1 MIDFRPI
8 ILVTGILLTTLGTA
22 MLIPAMADAA
32 AGNPDWQVF
41 AISATLTLF
50 AGVGMTLLTWG
61 HASDLTLKEAFL
73 LVTFI
78 WIFLPAFSAL
88 PFAFSELS
96 LSYTDAFF
104 EAMSGLTTTGATV
117 VTGLDGAP
125 PGILLWRSL
134 LQWLGGLGVVV
145 MAIALL
151 PILQIGGMQM
161 FKVEAFDAAEKVL
174 PSAAGLAGS
183 LTSFY
188 VAITSLFAFLL
199 WLAGMGAFDAVN
211 HAMTSIATGGF
222 STRDASVGHF
232 DSALIDYTLTAA
244 MLAGSLPFVL
254 YLRAIRGDAA
264 PLFRDQQV
272 WVFFGIVAV
281 IVISL
286 TLYQSAR
293 EINGPF
299 ADQFRYALFN
309 GVSILTGTGY
319 ATHEFDKWGPFAV
332 AVFFI
337 IMFIGGCSGSTSCG
351 MKVFRFQVV
360 FAALVTEMR
369 RMVHPNGVF
378 VPRYNRRTI
387 GDSVI
392 ASVMSFMFLF
402 MFCFGVIAV
411 LLNLM
416 GLDILTSIS
425 AAATTMANVG
435 PGLGDIIG
443 PAGNFSTLPDA
454 AKWLLS
460 ISMLIGRL
468 EVFTVLVIL
477 TPAFWRA

>member
-22 MLIPAMADAA
+22 MLIPAVADAA
-32 AGNPDWQVF
+32 SGNPDWQVF
-41 AISATLTLF
+41 SLAAALTLF
-50 AGVGMTLLTWG
+50 AGVGMTLMTWG

-117 VTGLDGAP
+117 VVGLDTAP

-161 FKVEAFDAAEKVL
+161 FKVEAFDTAEKVL

-188 VAITSLFAFLL
+188 VAITAIFAFLL
-199 WLAGMGAFDAVN
+199 WLAGLSAFDAVN
-211 HAMTSIATGGF
+211 HSMTSIATGGF

-232 DSALIDYTLTAA
+232 NSAAIDYTITAA
-244 MLAGSLPFVL
+244 MIAGSLPFVL
-254 YLRAIRGDAA
+254 YLRAVRGDAL
-264 PLFRDQQV
+264 PLFKDSQV
-272 WVFFGIVAV
+272 HVFFYVVAV
-281 IVISL
+281 LAISL
-286 TLYQSAR
+286 TGYQMMQ
-293 EINGPF
+293 EINGPVT
-299 ADQFRYALFN
+299 DQFRYALFN
-309 GVSILTGTGY
+309 SVSILTGTGY
-319 ATHEFDKWGPFAV
+319 ATHEFDRWGPFAI
-332 AVFFI
+332 AVFFV

-351 MKVFRFQVV
+351 MKIFRFQVV
-360 FAALVTEMR
+360 FAALVTELR

-378 VPRYNRRTI
+378 VPRYNGRPI

-402 MFCFGVIAV
+402 MFCFSVIAV

-416 GLDILTSIS
+416 GLDMLTSIS

-435 PGLGDIIG
+435 PGLGEIIG
-443 PAGNFSTLPDA
+443 PAGNFAPLPDA

-468 EVFTVLVIL
+468 EVFTVLVVL

>member
-8 ILVTGILLTTLGTA
+8 ILVTGILLTTLGSA
-22 MLIPAMADAA
+22 MLIPAAIDAG

-41 AISATLTLF
+41 ALAATLTLF
-50 AGVGMTLLTWG
+50 TGGSMTLMTWG

-78 WIFLPAFSAL
+78 WVFLPGFGAL

-117 VTGLDGAP
+117 VVGLDTAP
-125 PGILLWRSL
+125 PGFLLWRSL
-134 LQWLGGLGVVV
+134 LQWLGGLGIVV

-161 FKVEAFDAAEKVL
+161 FKVEAFDTAEKVL
-174 PSAAGLAGS
+174 PSAAQLAGS

-188 VAITSLFAFLL
+188 LAATAVFAFFL
-199 WLAGMGAFDAVN
+199 WFAGLNGFDAVN
-211 HAMTSIATGGF
+211 HSMTSIATGGF
-222 STRDASVGHF
+222 STKDASVGHF
-232 DSALIDYTLTAA
+232 ESAAIDYTVVAA
-244 MLAGSLPFVL
+244 MIVGSLPFAL
-254 YLRAIRGDAA
+254 YLRALRGDAR
-264 PLFRDQQV
+264 PLLRDAQV
-272 WVFFGIVAV
+272 HMFLYVAATLA
-281 IVISL
+281 IIL
-286 TLYQSAR
+286 TAYQMLQG
-293 EINGPF
+293 INGALP
-299 ADQFRYALFN
+299 DQFRYALFN
-309 GVSILTGTGY
+309 SISILTGTGY
-319 ATHEFDKWGPFAV
+319 ATHNFSEWGPLAV
-332 AVFFI
+332 AIFFV

-351 MKVFRFQVV
+351 MKIFRFQIV
-360 FAALVTEMR
+360 FASLFTEMR

-378 VPRYNRRTI
+378 VPRYNGNPI
-387 GDSVI
+387 GDGVI

-402 MFCFGVIAV
+402 MLAFSVIAV

-416 GLDILTSIS
+416 GLDVLTSIS

-443 PAGNFSTLPDA
+443 PAGNFASLPDA

-460 ISMLIGRL
+460 LSMLMGRL
-468 EVFTVLVIL
+468 EVFTVLVIFM
-477 TPAFWRA
+477 PSFWRS